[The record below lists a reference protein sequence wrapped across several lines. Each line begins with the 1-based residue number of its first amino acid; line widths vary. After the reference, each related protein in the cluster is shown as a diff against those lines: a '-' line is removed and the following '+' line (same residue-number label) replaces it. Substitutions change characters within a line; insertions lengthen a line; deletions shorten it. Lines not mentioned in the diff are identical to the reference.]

1 MIPFPKFIDRLNLGR
16 LKRSWAIYLR
26 SYELCR
32 RRRRRL
38 LRATCTRSWDNSG
51 LQGFLRLDSARSWD
65 NLGLR
70 GSPSLD
76 RRQTLLLDPS
86 RRRSCRQE
94 RSTRGIHFHFFPLFW
109 AKYAIWANSNYF
121 VIAIPLLGVFFELC
135 LKLITFVKR
144 IAPMWNQLL
153 QRNQLL
159 ESNQFLTRN
168 EFLGKFQFHTC
179 SKFTHVQEIW
189 HKTCV

>member
-1 MIPFPKFIDRLNLGR
+1 MWCRSYRSKKAATHRLQLVYSGILSIWLFSLAWIPCTHGWFLFLNSLIALKLGR
-16 LKRSWAIYLR
+16 LKRSWAISLR
-26 SYELCR
+26 SYELC
-32 RRRRRL
+32 RRRRL

-70 GSPSLD
+70 GSPYLD
-76 RRQTLLLDPS
+76 LLDPS

-121 VIAIPLLGVFFELC
+121 VIAIPLLEAFFGLRE
-135 LKLITFVKR
+135 
-144 IAPMWNQLL
+144 
-153 QRNQLL
+153 
-159 ESNQFLTRN
+159 
-168 EFLGKFQFHTC
+168 
-179 SKFTHVQEIW
+179 
-189 HKTCV
+189 